1 MRVRLT
7 MKSGNGKV
15 GPIPVSTTEESSCAD
30 SCPLKGK
37 CYAASGPVALVW
49 REVTEG
55 KYGTQWDGFV
65 AQIAALPAGQAWRHN
80 QAGDLPGIGDTLDS
94 GMLSALVDANVGK
107 RGFTY
112 THKPMDSG
120 ENRAAIA
127 DANARGFTI
136 NLSADTLSEADSL
149 ANLAIGPVVVLLDSP
164 EGIRAD
170 TVTPEGRKVI
180 TCPATYRDDIS
191 CGGGKVK
198 LSKGGTKETR
208 ACMLCQKAKR
218 EAIVGFPVHGAF
230 KKLAGSVAR
239 GEVG

>member
-7 MKSGNGKV
+7 MQSRNGKV

-55 KYGTQWDGFV
+55 THGTDWNAFT
-65 AQIAALPAGQAWRHN
+65 AQIAALPDGQAWRHN
-80 QAGDLPGIGDTLDS
+80 QAGDLPGTGDAIDAPKL
-94 GMLSALVDANVGK
+94 AKLVDANTGK

-112 THKPMDSG
+112 SHKPVAD
-120 ENRAAIA
+120 NADNAAAIA

-136 NLSADTLSEADSL
+136 NLSADTLAEADTL
-149 ANLAIGPVVVLLDSP
+149 ANLNIGPVVVLLDAID
-164 EGIRAD
+164 GTRAD

-180 TCPATYRDDIS
+180 TCPATYRDDVS
-191 CGGGKVK
+191 CGGGKVRI
-198 LSKGGTKETR
+198 KGGTKDTK
-208 ACMLCQKAKR
+208 ACMLCARVNRKTV
-218 EAIVGFPVHGAF
+218 VGFPVHGAF
-230 KKLAGSVAR
+230 KKIAGAVAR
-239 GEVG
+239 GESV